1 MYRNSNIQFSRQL
14 KVPYNYRDKRRILT
28 NFIIIVY
35 LIGFV
40 FIIMVVSSFFLKR
53 KVLEDRVVIHTKPN
67 QTENLIEEKLDVLT
81 NISTNLTNETV
92 VDIKKQNYYNS
103 IFDEKCSNMFEEKI
117 EVNNII
123 YIDKEV
129 TKVQMVSEFNKNSF
143 STDICFNE
151 NQKMISIPSVDV
163 KCIEFENVEKKTT
176 SFMIKLSAVK
186 IEDDNIHLYTF
197 WTIDVEPNQ
206 RDNDDQSSLSSNKLK
221 YCDLNIPK
229 ETILDLKMQLVLEI
243 SWDYSL
249 QKNICFPNINLIN

>member
-14 KVPYNYRDKRRILT
+14 KVPYNYRDKKRILT
-28 NFIIIVY
+28 NFIITVY
-35 LIGFV
+35 LVGFV
-40 FIIMVVSSFFLKR
+40 IFIMVVRTFFSKR
-53 KVLEDRVVIHTKPN
+53 KVIENRVIIHTKPN
-67 QTENLIEEKLDVLT
+67 QTKNLIEEKID
-81 NISTNLTNETV
+81 ISTNLTNETV
-92 VDIKKQNYYNS
+92 VDIKKQNYYTS
-103 IFDEKCSNMFEEKI
+103 IFDEKCSSMFEEKI

-163 KCIEFENVEKKTT
+163 KCIEFENVDRKTT

-197 WTIDVEPNQ
+197 WSIKVEPNQ
-206 RDNDDQSSLSSNKLK
+206 RDNDDQSTLSSNKLK

-229 ETILDLKMQLVLEI
+229 ETIVELKMQIVLEI